1 DPARV
6 FLDLSSTRAAPLLVD
21 HTMRFDGD
29 VDVVR
34 QIRIGRHPNN
44 TTRIVL
50 DAAGVSSYSVYP
62 LYGPYRLVIDCLR
75 ARPAARA
82 AAARPLAARRLATD
96 WGRQLPATSSRHAI
110 AI

>member
-50 DAAGVSSYSVYP
+50 DAAGVSSYSIYP

-75 ARPAARA
+75 AHPAASVLA
-82 AAARPLAARRLATD
+82 SRPLVSRRLAID
-96 WGRQLPATSSRHAI
+96 WGHQLPALSPRER
-110 AI
+110 